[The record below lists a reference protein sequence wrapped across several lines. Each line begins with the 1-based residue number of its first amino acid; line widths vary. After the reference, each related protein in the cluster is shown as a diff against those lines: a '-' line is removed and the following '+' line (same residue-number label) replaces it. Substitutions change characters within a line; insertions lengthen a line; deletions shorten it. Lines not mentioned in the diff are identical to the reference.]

1 MDKESNKNLLMVL
14 KLFKNRPNHLAK
26 FLIDNGAICSDF
38 LEKIEN
44 SEKLSK
50 LSKFDMHF
58 NSISEMNEYYN
69 SLLVDLEDIKEKK
82 TKKELE
88 FEFNLRL
95 KIALQNENYEEASRI
110 RDYMKKNKIKKN
122 F

>member
-1 MDKESNKNLLMVL
+1 
-14 KLFKNRPNHLAK
+14 
-26 FLIDNGAICSDF
+26 
-38 LEKIEN
+38 
-44 SEKLSK
+44 
-50 LSKFDMHF
+50 
-58 NSISEMNEYYN
+58 MNEYYN